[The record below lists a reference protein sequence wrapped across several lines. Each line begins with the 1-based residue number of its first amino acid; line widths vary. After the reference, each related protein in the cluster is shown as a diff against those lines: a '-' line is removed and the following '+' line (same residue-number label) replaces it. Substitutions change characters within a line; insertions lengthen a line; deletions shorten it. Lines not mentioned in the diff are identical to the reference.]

1 MRAQLIIRLDHAT
14 KERFTRI
21 ARQEG
26 KTASEKIRELL
37 NSYIRKSDLSIVV
50 DDIWTS
56 ISNRMRQ
63 NGVTEDDVDR
73 VIGEVRAHR

>member
-14 KERFTRI
+14 KEQFTRI

-37 NSYIRKSDLSIVV
+37 NTYIRNSDLSLLV
-50 DDIWTS
+50 DDIWA
-56 ISNRMRQ
+56 NMGKRMRQ
-63 NGVTEDDVDR
+63 DGVTEDEVNR
-73 VIGEVRAHR
+73 VIGEVRTSR